1 MLKPTE
7 KQRVVSV
14 TTTVITTIGLLLGS
28 IGSTLAQ
35 PPRRM
40 LAAPTSQP
48 TSATLSVLEDA
59 LWVCDYLATTRGSSD
74 IATFTAVYESLKDRK
89 FADDFDAWCPG
100 CVRTKSRNIKS
111 WLLRIAQAIS
121 KLESTLKGEPS

>member
-89 FADDFDAWCPG
+89 FAGDFDAL
-100 CVRTKSRNIKS
+100 VS
-111 WLLRIAQAIS
+111 WLRQNKVAQHQILAVADS
-121 KLESTLKGEPS
+121 ASH